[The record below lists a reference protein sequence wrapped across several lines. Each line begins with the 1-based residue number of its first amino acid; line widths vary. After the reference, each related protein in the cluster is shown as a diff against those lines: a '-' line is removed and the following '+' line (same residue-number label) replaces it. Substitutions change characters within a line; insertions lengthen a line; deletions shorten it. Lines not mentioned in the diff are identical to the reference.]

1 MAPKKQSRSVGPG
14 SASGRSSPGQETPRI
29 RPVAAGDLHAVAEI
43 DRLNTG
49 VAKPDYWHDIFERYG
64 QSPRPRFFLVAE
76 GDDSILG
83 FIIGEVRAWEFGS
96 EPCGWV
102 FAIGVR
108 QDMRLHHIG
117 THLLDALD
125 ECLRQAGASKVRTM
139 LRRDN
144 HLLMSFF
151 RSQGMMAG
159 PFLQLEKDLDE
170 PLRLAADDP
179 SRRDRL

>member
-1 MAPKKQSRSVGPG
+1 M
-14 SASGRSSPGQETPRI
+14 
-29 RPVAAGDLHAVAEI
+29 AAGDLRAVAEI

-49 VAKPDYWHDIFERYG
+49 VAKPKYWRDIFERYE

-76 GDDSILG
+76 GDGEILG

-125 ECLRQAGASKVRTM
+125 EGLRRAGVSKVRTM

-159 PFLQLEKDLDE
+159 PFLQLEKDIDE
-170 PLRLAADDP
+170 PQRPGSDTFA
-179 SRRDRL
+179 RRERP

>member
-1 MAPKKQSRSVGPG
+1 MGSTRQPRPAKRLTEAASPRLNRDAPH
-14 SASGRSSPGQETPRI
+14 I
-29 RPVAAGDLHAVAEI
+29 RPVAPADLAAVIEI

-49 VAKPDYWHDIFERYG
+49 VAKPDYWRDLFEHYG

-76 GDDSILG
+76 SDGDIIG
-83 FIIGEVRAWEFGS
+83 FIIGEVRTWEFGS

-108 QDMRLHHIG
+108 QDARLHHVG

-125 ECLRQAGASKVRTM
+125 ERLRQSGVSKVRTM

-170 PLRLAADDP
+170 PGVPP
-179 SRRDRL
+179 SGAQRRRP